1 MMKFMKALTF
11 SLTIVVAVAGLASE
25 SFAQKT
31 PNQRDVH
38 TILRSLNSKVD
49 DLRYSLRY
57 GLRNS
62 AGNDSA
68 ENDVVELDRRI
79 KAFESNFNAQR
90 ENADDVLEVL
100 NSARVVSDFLG
111 SNKVNNT
118 VQKDWTEVRTL
129 LDRLASNYSVNWNWN
144 TGGNKS
150 YRSVSNYSATLNG
163 TYRLDPSRSDQ
174 NIDVVSNANLSDSDR
189 RDLQEK
195 LNAPE
200 QLALEIRGNQVT
212 LASSDAAPVTFS
224 ADGRTRSENS
234 NGKTIRVR
242 ALMANDQLTVSSIG
256 GESDFTI
263 IFTAENGGQSMKVTR
278 RVTTGYLNQT
288 VFADSFYTK
297 TDSIA
302 RIGIEND
309 PDMTTVSTNNDK
321 EVNDSDNSDNQVYST
336 NDPTDVPNSNRNSTS
351 NTPTTRNVRNGD
363 FIVPNGTMVTGV
375 LENDLTTKISQNND
389 RFRMTVQSPD
399 EFRGA
404 VIEGYISGVNR
415 SGKVS
420 GRSQIT
426 LNFEKITLRTG
437 ETYDFAGFLQSIT
450 GVDGKT
456 IKVDT
461 EGAAKGDNQTKET
474 AKRSGIGAGAGAL
487 IGAILGGGK
496 GAAIGAIIGGSAGAG
511 SVVVQGKD
519 DLEIGKGSLIT
530 VQSSAPQQ

>member
-1 MMKFMKALTF
+1 MKALTF
-11 SLTIVVAVAGLASE
+11 SLSIFVAIAGLAAS
-25 SFAQKT
+25 SFAQKK
-31 PNQRDVH
+31 PNQREVH

-49 DLRYSLRY
+49 DLRYSLRF
-57 GLRNS
+57 GLRGS

-68 ENDVVELDRRI
+68 QNDVVELDRQI
-79 KAFESNFNAQR
+79 KAFESNFDAQR
-90 ENADDVLEVL
+90 ENADDVLDVL
-100 NSARVVSDFLG
+100 NTAKVVSDFLR
-111 SNKVNNT
+111 SNNVNNT

-144 TGGNKS
+144 TGGNTA
-150 YRSVSNYSATLNG
+150 YRSVSKVSGTLNG
-163 TYRLDPSRSDQ
+163 TYRLDSNRSDQ

-189 RDLQEK
+189 RDLEEK

-200 QLALEIRGNQVT
+200 QIAIEIRGNQVT
-212 LASSDAAPVTFS
+212 LASSTASAVTFS
-224 ADGRTRSENS
+224 ADGRTRTENAS
-234 NGKTIRVR
+234 GKTIRVR
-242 ALMANDQLTVSSIG
+242 ALMANNQLTVSSTG
-256 GESDFTI
+256 GESDYTI
-263 IFTAENGGQSMKVTR
+263 IFAAEDDGQSMKVTR

-288 VFADSFYTK
+288 VFADSYYSK
-297 TDSIA
+297 TDSVA
-302 RIGIEND
+302 RLGIDTD
-309 PDMTTVSTNNDK
+309 PDMTTVSTNNDP
-321 EVNDSDNSDNQVYST
+321 EPNDSDSQVYST
-336 NDPTDVPNSNRNSTS
+336 NDPTDVPNSTQNTST
-351 NTPTTRNVRNGD
+351 NTPTTRNVRTGD

-375 LENDLTTKISQNND
+375 LENDLTTKVSQNND

-399 EFRGA
+399 DFRGA

-450 GVDGKT
+450 GVDGKM

-461 EGAAKGDNQTKET
+461 EGTAKGDSQTKET
-474 AKRSGIGAGAGAL
+474 VKRGGIGAGAGAL

-530 VQSSAPQQ
+530 VQSSAPKQ

>member
-68 ENDVVELDRRI
+68 ENDVVELGRQI
-79 KAFESNFNAQR
+79 KSFESNFNAQR
-90 ENADDVLEVL
+90 ENADDVLDVL
-100 NSARVVSDFLG
+100 NTAKVVSDFLK

-129 LDRLASNYSVNWNWN
+129 LDRLASNYSVSWNWN
-144 TGGNKS
+144 SGGNTT
-150 YRSVSNYSATLNG
+150 YRSVSRSNSSLTG
-163 TYRLDPSRSDQ
+163 TYRLDSNRTDQ

-189 RDLQEK
+189 RDLEEK

-200 QLALEIRGNQVT
+200 QLAIEVRGNQVT
-212 LASSDAAPVTFS
+212 LASSNASAVTFS
-224 ADGRTRSENS
+224 ADGRTRTENS
-234 NGKTIRVR
+234 NGKTISVR
-242 ALMANDQLTVSSIG
+242 ALMANNQLTVSSIG
-256 GESDFTI
+256 GESDYTI
-263 IFTAENGGQSMKVTR
+263 IFDVEDGGQSLKVTR

-297 TDSIA
+297 TDSVA
-302 RIGIEND
+302 RLGIDTD
-309 PDMTTVSTNNDK
+309 PDSTNVSNTDVT
-321 EVNDSDNSDNQVYST
+321 ETDNSDSQVYST
-336 NDPTDVPNSNRNSTS
+336 NDPTDVPNSNRNTTS
-351 NTPTTRNVRNGD
+351 NTPTTRNVRNGN

-399 EFRGA
+399 DFRGA
-404 VIEGYISGVNR
+404 VIEGYITGVNR

-426 LNFEKITLRTG
+426 LNFEKITLRSG

-461 EGAAKGDNQTKET
+461 EGAARGDSQTKET
-474 AKRSGIGAGAGAL
+474 AKRGGIGAGAGAL

-519 DLEIGKGSLIT
+519 DLEINKGSLIT
-530 VQSSAPQQ
+530 VQSSAPSQ